1 MSKILGFGLLLYLFG
16 NPFVAIIV
24 LLLIIYFLDR
34 RFVGVFPSLTKPY
47 KRMRNISKNRQQI
60 AMNPNDVTAKLD
72 LARLLIERKK
82 FKEGNELLRSI
93 EGAYEHSA
101 EYWDALGTTELHLGQ
116 LESGEQNILRAL
128 EINPRVKYGQPYLRL
143 ASAYRDKEHSKA
155 LRYVEQF
162 QEISSSSSESY
173 YYLGLVY
180 RALGQPAEA
189 KEAFNQSI
197 QVYRSLPKYK
207 KRQER
212 RWAVRSLFRKMMN

>member
-1 MSKILGFGLLLYLFG
+1 MSKILGFGLLFYLFG
-16 NPFVAIIV
+16 NPFIAIIV
-24 LLLIIYFLDR
+24 LLLIIYLLDR

-47 KRMRNISKNRQQI
+47 RRMRNISKNRQQI

-82 FKEGNELLRSI
+82 YKEAQEHLLTI
-93 EGAYEHSA
+93 EASYEHSA
-101 EYWDALGTTELHLGQ
+101 EYWDALGTTEIHLGQ
-116 LESGEQNILRAL
+116 LEAGEQNILKAL
-128 EINPRVKYGQPYLRL
+128 DINPRVKYGQPYLRL
-143 ASAYRDKEHSKA
+143 ASAFKDKDQNKA

-173 YYLGLVY
+173 YYLGQVY
-180 RALGQPAEA
+180 LALGQKAEA
-189 KEAFNQSI
+189 NDAFSQSI

-212 RWAVRSLFRKMMN
+212 RWAVRSMFKKLFT